1 MATELRISEEDVRA
15 TRVFFTIGYILRIF
29 PFINIFGFV
38 LTFISWLKLS
48 IRLANKFYK
57 IALIGAVI
65 LLISIAYSLFV
76 STTIAMS
83 TFEILPPGEITFDQ
97 YKELLR
103 NTTIITKNEMENP
116 GVYITELAIG
126 LGLILESLGIR
137 QLYRDTRRFIPI
149 YLTILFIALGIIHFI
164 LFALHPLTA
173 PGLDNVIK
181 TVDRA
186 ESLVDL
192 KNAYTE
198 LLIVLLPLTITGVIN
213 FFITLITYIL
223 TGYKYWKLYGEL
235 VKLRIATTGIE
246 SSIASI

>member
-1 MATELRISEEDVRA
+1 
-15 TRVFFTIGYILRIF
+15 
-29 PFINIFGFV
+29 
-38 LTFISWLKLS
+38 
-48 IRLANKFYK
+48 
-57 IALIGAVI
+57 
-65 LLISIAYSLFV
+65 
-76 STTIAMS
+76 
-83 TFEILPPGEITFDQ
+83 
-97 YKELLR
+97 
-103 NTTIITKNEMENP
+103 
-116 GVYITELAIG
+116 
-126 LGLILESLGIR
+126 
-137 QLYRDTRRFIPI
+137 
-149 YLTILFIALGIIHFI
+149 
-164 LFALHPLTA
+164 HPLTA

-246 SSIASI
+246 SSLASI